1 MQVSYK
7 WLKEYID
14 FPYNPEE
21 LAHVLT
27 MAGMEVDE
35 VEYLG
40 AGIEEIIIGEILK
53 IEKHPDADKLLIC
66 KVDTGDEV
74 LDIVTGAANVFEG
87 ALVPVARIG
96 VTLPDGLKI
105 KKAKLRGVESYGML
119 CSTDELGLSE
129 ERASGIMILGDDA
142 VKGSKLIEYLGLD
155 DYIYKLDLTP
165 NYGRCL
171 GMLGVARELKAILGD
186 REVKYPEFSIREG
199 QEEISG
205 LVEIEV
211 VDTDLCPRY
220 TGQII
225 KNVKIGPSPR
235 WMQQRLTAAGIRP
248 INNVVDIT
256 NYVMLEY
263 NQPLHAFDFDKIAGK
278 KVIVRRAKD
287 GEKLLTLDDK
297 ERELTSEMLVIADS
311 EKAIGLAGV
320 MGGGNSE
327 ITEDTTTVFLE
338 AAYFDPVSIRKTA
351 RGLGLISESS
361 YRFERGIDLDKV
373 LEAGRRAAYLMQEY
387 AGGEVVKGVI
397 DVYPEPYQPAKIS
410 LETSQV
416 NTLLGITLSTQ
427 EIKDLLLGLDFGVEE
442 ESEERLIVSV
452 PAFRTDVSRKADLI
466 EEVARLY
473 GYDNIPVS
481 RPASKQQGQKTF
493 KQKIMDLTRET
504 MLASGLDEII
514 TFSLCGEDDFEIL
527 NLPEDS
533 ELLKWVRVKN
543 PLNEAY
549 AILRTTLVPNLLQ
562 VLSNNARKQIDR
574 IKIFE
579 LGNVFFHA
587 EGAEPY
593 IQYPRLAAASMG
605 HQEDPWQLGAPDFF
619 YLKGVLENYFE
630 RLGIKDYRFERKE
643 IPYLHPGRTGA
654 IFAGDKE
661 IGFIGELLPD
671 VIDNLDLK
679 ERTAIFQL
687 DVDKLMQYIELERRY
702 EELPRY
708 PASERDLALLVDK
721 DVAAVDLQR
730 SIRDRGGK
738 LLKNVEIFDLYQGE
752 RIPEDKKSLAFRLVF
767 QAGDRT
773 LTDEEVNEKIDGIIR
788 ELEEKFS
795 AKIRGN

>member
-14 FPYNPEE
+14 FPYSPEE
-21 LAHVLT
+21 LGHVLT

-40 AGIEEIIIGEILK
+40 EGIDEIVIGEILK
-53 IEKHPDADKLLIC
+53 LEKHPDADKLLIC

-74 LDIVTGAANVFEG
+74 LDIVTGADNVFEG
-87 ALVPVARIG
+87 ALVPVAKIG

-119 CSTDELGLSE
+119 CSSDELGLSE
-129 ERASGIMILGDDA
+129 ERASGIMILGEDA
-142 VKGSKLIEYLGLD
+142 IKGTRLIDYLGLD
-155 DYIYKLDLTP
+155 DYVYKLDLTP

-171 GMLGVARELKAILGD
+171 GMLGIARELRAILGD
-186 REVKYPEFSIREG
+186 RKVNYPELTIGES
-199 QEEISG
+199 QEEVTG
-205 LVEIEV
+205 LVKIEV
-211 VDTDLCPRY
+211 MDTDLCPRY

-256 NYVMLEY
+256 NYVLLEY

-278 KVIVRRAKD
+278 KIIVRRARE

-297 ERELTSEMLVIADS
+297 EWELSPEMLVIADS
-311 EKAIGLAGV
+311 EKPIGLAGV

-327 ITEDTTTVFLE
+327 ITEETTTVFLE
-338 AAYFDPVSIRKTA
+338 AAYFDPVSIRKTS
-351 RGLGLISESS
+351 RGLGLISDSS
-361 YRFERGIDLDKV
+361 YRFERGIDIENV

-387 AGGEVVKGVI
+387 AGGEVVQGAI
-397 DVYPEPYQPAKIS
+397 DVYPEPYEPAKIS
-410 LETSQV
+410 LETGQV
-416 NTLLGITLSTQ
+416 NSLLGINLSTG
-427 EIKDLLLGLDFGVEE
+427 EIKNILLGLDFAVEE
-442 ESEERLIVSV
+442 ENEEKLLVSV

-481 RPASKQQGQKTF
+481 RPASKQQGKKSL
-493 KQKIMDLTRET
+493 KQKIVDLTREN
-504 MLASGLDEII
+504 MLAAGLDEII
-514 TFSLCGEDDFEIL
+514 TFSLCGEDDYKIL

-533 ELLKWVRVKN
+533 ELLNQVRIKN

-562 VLSNNARKQIDR
+562 VLSSNARKQIDR
-574 IKIFE
+574 VRIFE
-579 LGNVFFHA
+579 LGSVYFPA

-593 IQYPRLAAASMG
+593 AEYPCLAAASMG
-605 HQEDPWQLGAPDFF
+605 HEGDPWQLGAPDFF

-630 RLGIKDYRFERKE
+630 CLGLVDYRFERKE
-643 IPYLHPGRTGA
+643 IPYLHPGRTA
-654 IFAGDKE
+654 AVFVANEE

-671 VIDNLDLK
+671 VIDTLDLK

-687 DVDKLMQYIELERRY
+687 AVDKLLQYMDLKRSY
-702 EELPRY
+702 MELPRY

-721 DVAAVDLQR
+721 EVAAADLQR
-730 SIRDRGGK
+730 SIRERGGK
-738 LLKNVEIFDLYQGE
+738 LLKDLEIFDLYQGE
-752 RIPEDKKSLAFRLVF
+752 RIPGDKKSLAFRLVF

-773 LTDEEVNEKIDGIIR
+773 LTDEEVNERIEAIIK

>member
-14 FPYNPEE
+14 FPYSPEE
-21 LAHVLT
+21 LGHVLT

-40 AGIEEIIIGEILK
+40 EGIDEIVIGEILK
-53 IEKHPDADKLLIC
+53 LEKHPDADKLLIC

-74 LDIVTGAANVFEG
+74 LDIVTGADNVFEG
-87 ALVPVARIG
+87 ALVPVAKIG

-119 CSTDELGLSE
+119 CSSDELGLSE
-129 ERASGIMILGDDA
+129 ERASGIMILGEDA
-142 VKGSKLIEYLGLD
+142 IKGTRLIDYLGLD
-155 DYIYKLDLTP
+155 DYVYKLDLTP

-171 GMLGVARELKAILGD
+171 GMLGIARELRAILGD
-186 REVKYPEFSIREG
+186 RKVNYPELTIGET
-199 QEEISG
+199 QEEVTG
-205 LVEIEV
+205 LVKIEV
-211 VDTDLCPRY
+211 MDTDLCPRY

-256 NYVMLEY
+256 NYVLLEY

-278 KVIVRRAKD
+278 KIIVRRARE

-297 ERELTSEMLVIADS
+297 EWELSPEMLVIADS
-311 EKAIGLAGV
+311 EKPIGLAGV

-327 ITEDTTTVFLE
+327 ITEETTTVFLE
-338 AAYFDPVSIRKTA
+338 AAYFDPVSIRKTS
-351 RGLGLISESS
+351 RGLGLISDSS
-361 YRFERGIDLDKV
+361 YRFERGIDIENV

-387 AGGEVVKGVI
+387 AGGEVVQGAI
-397 DVYPEPYQPAKIS
+397 DVYPEPYEPAKIS
-410 LETSQV
+410 LETGQV
-416 NTLLGITLSTQ
+416 NSLLGINLSTG
-427 EIKDLLLGLDFGVEE
+427 EIKNILLGLDFAVEE
-442 ESEERLIVSV
+442 ENEEKLLVSV

-481 RPASKQQGQKTF
+481 RPASKQQGKKSL
-493 KQKIMDLTRET
+493 KQKIVDLTREN
-504 MLASGLDEII
+504 MLAAGLDEII
-514 TFSLCGEDDFEIL
+514 TFSLCGEDDYKIL

-533 ELLKWVRVKN
+533 ELLNQVRIKK

-562 VLSNNARKQIDR
+562 VLSSNARKQIDR
-574 IKIFE
+574 GRIFE
-579 LGNVFFHA
+579 LGSVYFPA

-593 IQYPRLAAASMG
+593 AEYPCLAAASMG
-605 HQEDPWQLGAPDFF
+605 HEGDPWQLGAPDFF

-630 RLGIKDYRFERKE
+630 RLGLIDYRF
-643 IPYLHPGRTGA
+643 
-654 IFAGDKE
+654 
-661 IGFIGELLPD
+661 
-671 VIDNLDLK
+671 
-679 ERTAIFQL
+679 
-687 DVDKLMQYIELERRY
+687 
-702 EELPRY
+702 
-708 PASERDLALLVDK
+708 
-721 DVAAVDLQR
+721 
-730 SIRDRGGK
+730 
-738 LLKNVEIFDLYQGE
+738 
-752 RIPEDKKSLAFRLVF
+752 
-767 QAGDRT
+767 
-773 LTDEEVNEKIDGIIR
+773 
-788 ELEEKFS
+788 
-795 AKIRGN
+795 